1 MFYLFKK
8 SFFVKPKLLFKY
20 VVYALL
26 TVVFTSVCILVV
38 MRRTIYTTDAL
49 ENLVSESEIRAVQ
62 SAIMESWWIPVLILL
77 VVIGIQSLIRF
88 HKIIGPIY
96 ALEKV
101 IAMIKGG
108 HIGGHISLRKG
119 DELKD
124 LALEVEDMS
133 NALKSY
139 VKKDRIIIAEISDE
153 LDSIAKLS
161 NQEELKNRLPGLKN
175 KLSEITSD
183 FKLND

>member
-1 MFYLFKK
+1 MLYLLRK

-26 TVVFTSVCILVV
+26 TVVLTSVCILIV

-49 ENLVSESEIRAVQ
+49 ENLVNEAEIRAVQ
-62 SAIMESWWIPVLILL
+62 SAMMSPFGWIVLILL

-96 ALEKV
+96 ALEKI

-108 HIGGHISLRKG
+108 QIGGHISLRRG

-124 LALEVEDMS
+124 LAQEIEDMS
-133 NALKSY
+133 NSLKNY
-139 VKKDRIIIAEISDE
+139 IEKDRARISEISAE
-153 LDSIAKLS
+153 LDTLSKLS
-161 NQEELKNRLPGLKN
+161 NQEELKKRLTDVKN
-175 KLSEITSD
+175 KLSEVTSD

>member
-1 MFYLFKK
+1 MLYLLRK
-8 SFFVKPKLLFKY
+8 SFFVKPKLLFRY
-20 VVYALL
+20 VMYALL
-26 TVVFTSVCILVV
+26 TVVITSVCILIV

-49 ENLVSESEIRAVQ
+49 ENLVSPYEIGKVQ
-62 SAIMESWWIPVLILL
+62 AAMMSPFGWIVLILL

-96 ALEKV
+96 ALEKI

-108 HIGGHISLRKG
+108 HIGGHISLRRG

-124 LALEVEDMS
+124 LAKEVEDMS

-139 VKKDRIIIAEISDE
+139 VKKDRIIIGEISAE
-153 LDSIAKLS
+153 LDGIVKLS
-161 NQEELKNRLPGLKN
+161 DQTELKNRLSEIKN
-175 KLSEITSD
+175 KLSEVTSD
-183 FKLND
+183 FKLNE

>member
-1 MFYLFKK
+1 MFYLLRK

-38 MRRTIYTTDAL
+38 MRRTIYTTAAL
-49 ENLVSESEIRAVQ
+49 ENLVSEAEIRAVQ
-62 SAIMESWWIPVLILL
+62 SAIMESWWIPVIILL

-101 IAMIKGG
+101 IALIKGG
-108 HIGGHISLRKG
+108 HIGGHISLRRG
-119 DELKD
+119 DELKE

-161 NQEELKNRLPGLKN
+161 NQEEFKNRLTGLKN